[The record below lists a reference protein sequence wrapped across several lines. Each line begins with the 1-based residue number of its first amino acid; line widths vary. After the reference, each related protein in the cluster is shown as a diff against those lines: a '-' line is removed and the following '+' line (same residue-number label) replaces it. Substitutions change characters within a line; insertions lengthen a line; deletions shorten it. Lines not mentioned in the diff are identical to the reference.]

1 MPKIVAE
8 LDVPGLQLGKTTVNK
23 VVEWAKAIEAGL
35 EKEYYID
42 SLELDLGTST
52 LGVKLTIKNKMGLS
66 SGHPDT

>member
-8 LDVPGLQLGKTTVNK
+8 LEVPGLRIGKNTVNK
-23 VVEWAKAIEAGL
+23 VVEWTKAIEAGL

-42 SLELDLGTST
+42 SLELDLATTT
-52 LGVKLTIKNKMGLS
+52 LGVKLTIKNKMSLQ